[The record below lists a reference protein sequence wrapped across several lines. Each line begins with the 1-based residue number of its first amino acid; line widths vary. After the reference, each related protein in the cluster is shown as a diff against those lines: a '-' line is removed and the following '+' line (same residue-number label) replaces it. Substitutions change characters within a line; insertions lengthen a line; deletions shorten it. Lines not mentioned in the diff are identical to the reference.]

1 MNRLKTSSSD
11 VLARVEGGQ
20 ELAIH
25 VVFTTERE
33 TVAALQQ
40 AAKLAEG
47 LGARL
52 LLVAPQVV
60 PWAAEI
66 DRPPVSPDFKAA
78 KMLRLAEE
86 AGVDADVHIMLCRD
100 RLVGLESVLGTNAIV
115 IAGENKL
122 ASQLTKRGHQ
132 VLALDSPANAER
144 ES

>member
-1 MNRLKTSSSD
+1 MLHEHGIK
-11 VLARVEGGQ
+11 VV
-20 ELAIH
+20 H
-25 VVFTTERE
+25 VVSSVKF
-33 TVAALQQ
+33 AIKSQ
-40 AAKLAEG
+40 
-47 LGARL
+47 
-52 LLVAPQVV
+52 
-60 PWAAEI
+60 
-66 DRPPVSPDFKAA
+66 
-78 KMLRLAEE
+78 E